1 MPDTEG
7 PDKIVLDAASF
18 NSAERLECQTHFD
31 APFGDLMR
39 CINEAIDPNRT
50 VAQSIRIVDRDDVQ
64 HFPDQIIQF
73 MVWVQTK
80 RTRPDATVDEFDGL
94 EYRDLSSAH
103 VRGLLG
109 KASTGKPTKQ
119 ARPGGKRKK
128 SSTGSSSAGES
139 QE

>member
-18 NSAERLECQTHFD
+18 NSAERLECQTRFD

-50 VAQSIRIVDRDDVQ
+50 VAQSIRIIDRDDVQ

-80 RTRPDATVDEFDGL
+80 RTRPDAALDEFDGL

-103 VRGLLG
+103 IRGLLG
-109 KASTGKPTKQ
+109 KEPATTKP
-119 ARPGGKRKK
+119 KK
-128 SSTGSSSAGES
+128 SSRGRGSAGSSKG
-139 QE
+139 

>member
-7 PDKIVLDAASF
+7 PEQIVLDAASF
-18 NSAERLECQTHFD
+18 NSAERLECQTRFD

-50 VAQSIRIVDRDDVQ
+50 VAQQIRIVDRDDVQ

-80 RTRPDATVDEFDGL
+80 RTRPDATLDEFDGL

-103 VRGLLG
+103 IRGLLG
-109 KASTGKPTKQ
+109 KDQTATKP
-119 ARPGGKRKK
+119 KK
-128 SSTGSSSAGES
+128 SSRGRASAGSSKG
-139 QE
+139 